1 MADDHGKADAHG
13 DAAHGDEHGDDGHGD
28 DAHDEAEALGPVDV
42 TMWGAAVLGIALGLV
57 VFIAFMQAVL

>member
-1 MADDHGKADAHG
+1 MTDDHGTAGAHG
-13 DAAHGDEHGDDGHGD
+13 DAAHGDEHGG
-28 DAHDEAEALGPVDV
+28 DAHGEAEALGPIDV

>member
-1 MADDHGKADAHG
+1 MGPMADDHGTAGAHG
-13 DAAHGDEHGDDGHGD
+13 DAAHGDEHGG
-28 DAHDEAEALGPVDV
+28 DAHGEAEALGPIDV

>member
-1 MADDHGKADAHG
+1 MADDHGTAGAHG
-13 DAAHGDEHGDDGHGD
+13 DAAHGNEHGG
-28 DAHDEAEALGPVDV
+28 DAHGEAEALGPIDV

>member
-1 MADDHGKADAHG
+1 MADDHGTAGAHG
-13 DAAHGDEHGDDGHGD
+13 DAAHGDEHGG
-28 DAHDEAEALGPVDV
+28 DAHGEAEALGPIDV

>member
-1 MADDHGKADAHG
+1 MTDDHGTAGAHG
-13 DAAHGDEHGDDGHGD
+13 DAAHGDQHGG
-28 DAHDEAEALGPVDV
+28 DAHGEAEALGPIDV